1 MRRII
6 LKETVSVIL
15 YFIYIN
21 FWNINDIHNKW
32 IKLEMILKKQLLFD
46 VNRNKRFL
54 FNMVRVKEIIDR
66 E

>member
-6 LKETVSVIL
+6 LKETFSVIL
-15 YFIYIN
+15 YFIYIS
-21 FWNINDIHNKW
+21 FSNINDIHNKW
-32 IKLEMILKKQLLFD
+32 IKLEMILEKQLLFD

>member
-6 LKETVSVIL
+6 LKETFSVIL
-15 YFIYIN
+15 YFIYIS

-32 IKLEMILKKQLLFD
+32 IKPEMILEKQLLFD

-54 FNMVRVKEIIDR
+54 FNMVRVKEIVDR